1 MSRIDRQSAVFPLCF
16 CRFGKDV
23 AEDNHATSVQKMQAV
38 CDNVKNTAYA
48 FEIIDVWYTA
58 WKLKKGLDTLELL
71 GKKASLPGSP

>member
-1 MSRIDRQSAVFPLCF
+1 MSRIDRQSAVFPTYF

-23 AEDNHATSVQKMQAV
+23 TEDNYAISMQKMQAV

-71 GKKASLPGSP
+71 GEKVGPPGSP